1 MYGVSKLCEATY
13 TRILARQL
21 QGRHIHVNACC
32 PGYCATEM
40 SSWRGQKTAV
50 GASEHA
56 AQVHLH
62 ARVTRHAVVCLTW
75 RAIAPRL
82 QAQGADTPVWL
93 ALRPPAESQTGG
105 FYSERRL
112 EDF

>member
-62 ARVTRHAVVCLTW
+62 AQLLQQLWVQVAIGASGQPYGMPGKLT
-75 RAIAPRL
+75 
-82 QAQGADTPVWL
+82 
-93 ALRPPAESQTGG
+93 
-105 FYSERRL
+105 RRL
-112 EDF
+112 AYAW